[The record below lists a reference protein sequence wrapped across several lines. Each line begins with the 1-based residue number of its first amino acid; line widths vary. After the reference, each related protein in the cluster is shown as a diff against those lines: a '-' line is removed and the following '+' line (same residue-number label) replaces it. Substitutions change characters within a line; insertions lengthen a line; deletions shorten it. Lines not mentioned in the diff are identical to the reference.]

1 MAKDSAWDAFIGGA
15 AIVGGAILLYKLLQG
30 GNPQRHVPMC
40 PRCGSPLQTG
50 SQNCPN
56 CNMPLNW
63 V

>member
-15 AIVGGAILLYKLLQG
+15 AIVGGAILLYKLLTGAAQQ
-30 GNPQRHVPMC
+30 NVPMC
-40 PRCGSPLQTG
+40 PRCRYPLQPG
-50 SQNCPN
+50 IRNCPN

>member
-15 AIVGGAILLYKLLQG
+15 AIVGGAILLYKLLTGTSQQ
-30 GNPQRHVPMC
+30 NVPMC
-40 PRCGSPLQTG
+40 PRCRYPLKYG
-50 SQNCPN
+50 IRNCPN